1 MARNIPELPFTE
13 LVERVSQITRLT
25 SDNDLSRVRGALND
39 HYVRELPYKED
50 WSFFLASSAITTEP
64 QYDTGTVS
72 VNTLGNSVTFSS
84 DVVMDATFTGRKIQF
99 TQADNIYTLTFVN
112 TTSATISPPLSGT
125 QNITN
130 GAYQIFQ
137 PIYFLAPDFQRFPKN
152 GGLQVFQGGMI
163 RVIKE
168 EAIQPYYNEYTPSPS
183 IPDRCR
189 VLSAGTNNVL
199 RVELQPP
206 PVDPMALPY
215 DYLRQPA
222 PLREST
228 AGFVTVAAGA
238 TTVTGSAGTTR
249 FTEMNTGAYFRVDAF
264 GKGADSMWY
273 RVTAIAN
280 DSSLT
285 ISPAFTNSG
294 ATTTRYALSASP
306 EMPPVLHPFMMYGA
320 AKMLMADQNDPIL
333 QLMGSQMTAN
343 LQDAKRLYK
352 TRIYNQQVETIAE
365 DWQYR
370 R

>member
-1 MARNIPELPFTE
+1 MARNIPEIPFTE

-39 HYVRELPYKED
+39 HYVREIPYKED
-50 WSFFLASSAITTEP
+50 WSFFLASSAITTEA
-64 QYDTGTVS
+64 QYDQGTVS
-72 VNTLGNSVTFSS
+72 INTLGTAVTFSS
-84 DVVMDATFTGRKIQF
+84 DVSLDATFTGRKIQF
-99 TQADNIYTLTFVN
+99 TQADNIYTLTYSN
-112 TTSATISPPLSGT
+112 ATGATISPPLSGT

-137 PIYFLAPDFQRFPKN
+137 PTYFLAPDFQRFPKN
-152 GGLQVFQGGMI
+152 GGLQVFQGGMMQI
-163 RVIKE
+163 VGE
-168 EAIQPYYNEYTPSPS
+168 DALQPYYAQYTPSPS
-183 IPDRCR
+183 IPAKCR
-189 VLSAGTNNVL
+189 VLSPGTNNVM
-199 RVELQPP
+199 RVELSPP
-206 PVDPMALPY
+206 PVSPMALPY
-215 DYLRQPA
+215 DYLRQPY
-222 PLREST
+222 PLQEST
-228 AGFVTVAAGA
+228 AGFISITAGA

-249 FTEMNTGAYFRVDAF
+249 FTEASTGWYIRSNDF
-264 GKGADSMWY
+264 GKGADSTWY

-285 ISPAFTNSG
+285 ISPAFTNTG
-294 ATTTRYALSASP
+294 VTIARYALSASP
-306 EMPPVLHPFMMYGA
+306 EMPPVLHPFMLYGA
-320 AKMLMADQNDPIL
+320 SKMLMADQNDPIL